1 MTPFL
6 IRVILNKIGLC
17 YDQSERD
24 RLGLRGLIPCT
35 VRTIEEQEKVF
46 LKNYN
51 EVKIK
56 YKIVFVKIIK
66 GWEEI
71 ASKDLST

>member
-1 MTPFL
+1 MTLFL
-6 IRVILNKIGLC
+6 IRVNNIDTGLC

-46 LKNYN
+46 MKNYN
-51 EVKIK
+51 EVNSL
-56 YKIVFVKIIK
+56 
-66 GWEEI
+66 
-71 ASKDLST
+71 SKTFFYFPKNPSYS

>member
-1 MTPFL
+1 MTRFL
-6 IRVILNKIGLC
+6 IRVTLNEIGLC

-46 LKNYN
+46 MKNYN
-51 EVKIK
+51 EVKFY
-56 YKIVFVKIIK
+56 YKLFR
-66 GWEEI
+66 
-71 ASKDLST
+71 